1 MRVEH
6 ACTND
11 RECNFL
17 TQAPTQIPKPA
28 YEIQLFTA
36 ITEAIPN
43 IIIKAPNTNCAM
55 AKPRKDDARYAM
67 ITIPRECVGSYIL
80 TSWQRFL
87 LSGEGWSIKAINQSI
102 NQICSQ

>member
-1 MRVEH
+1 MRVEY

-55 AKPRKDDARYAM
+55 AKPRKEDARYAM
-67 ITIPRECVGSYIL
+67 ITIPRECVGCYIL

-87 LSGEGWSIKAINQSI
+87 LSRGGWSIMDLYASVN
-102 NQICSQ
+102 